1 MVNSLMGTQNK
12 PHSNLRNL
20 RLHET
25 SGFGAGVAFAILNPG
40 PDNNARSVLCF
51 GTTDFQRLL
60 SRPALI
66 GFGPVG
72 VGICFG
78 LASARFAAAI
88 INTPF
93 T

>member
-1 MVNSLMGTQNK
+1 MPV
-12 PHSNLRNL
+12 
-20 RLHET
+20 
-25 SGFGAGVAFAILNPG
+25 
-40 PDNNARSVLCF
+40 VLCF

-66 GFGPVG
+66 AFGPVV

-93 T
+93 TELARCDRCLQTKAV